1 MVAPPPLPHHD
12 ETLPP
17 PRATPA
23 PAPYQVARVKTPEEQ
38 VNAEVRTNLIGTAI
52 LVGLMVLVLWA
63 SHRPART
70 EVINRAGSLL
80 LMLADLVAVVLIT
93 LEPFHLRR
101 KKSAPVAAGG
111 R

>member
-1 MVAPPPLPHHD
+1 MVAPPPLPNHD
-12 ETLPP
+12 DTLPP
-17 PRATPA
+17 PRAMPV

-52 LVGLMVLVLWA
+52 FVGLMVLVLWA

-70 EVINRAGSLL
+70 EVIDKVGSLL

-101 KKSAPVAAGG
+101 KKAAPAAGEG